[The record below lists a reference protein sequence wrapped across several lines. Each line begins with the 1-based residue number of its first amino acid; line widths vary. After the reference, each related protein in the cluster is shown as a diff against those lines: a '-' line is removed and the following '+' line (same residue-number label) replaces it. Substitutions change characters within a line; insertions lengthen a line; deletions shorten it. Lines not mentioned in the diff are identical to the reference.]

1 MWWFEYA
8 WTTGSG
14 TIRRHGLVEGS
25 VLLCRQAFE
34 VSSDTQALS
43 SREETLL
50 LTAWD
55 QDIELSAPPGPC
67 VPTCCHA
74 SYHDH
79 NGLNL

>member
-1 MWWFEYA
+1 
-8 WTTGSG
+8 
-14 TIRRHGLVEGS
+14 
-25 VLLCRQAFE
+25 
-34 VSSDTQALS
+34 LS